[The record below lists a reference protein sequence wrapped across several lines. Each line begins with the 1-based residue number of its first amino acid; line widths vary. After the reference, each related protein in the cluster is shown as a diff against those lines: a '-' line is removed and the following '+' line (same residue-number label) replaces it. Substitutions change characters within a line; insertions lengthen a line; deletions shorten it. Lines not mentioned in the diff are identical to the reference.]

1 MNPKPLR
8 SGEGQLTVDDLP
20 LEQCK
25 GRGKLPAGLKM
36 PYPSGPH
43 WGKLKNDALYRKKAI
58 KRLASDDQEEE
69 RLLSAMKCY
78 RKQAFKAHGRNAIAE
93 IIKATVS
100 LQASDKRSK
109 ELSQVLLDSLVG
121 PEEACR
127 KAAMKVNKKRESVA
141 AFGDPAPKTIVEAL

>member
-1 MNPKPLR
+1 
-8 SGEGQLTVDDLP
+8 
-20 LEQCK
+20 
-25 GRGKLPAGLKM
+25 M

-100 LQASDKRSK
+100 LQASDRRSK
-109 ELSQVLLDSLVG
+109 EL
-121 PEEACR
+121 
-127 KAAMKVNKKRESVA
+127 
-141 AFGDPAPKTIVEAL
+141 PKTIVEALMGERAEEWVPSIHKEWQGLIDQGVFSHDYSKKDLEKMGITGKREFETTHE